1 MLSGRDMLVLPTCL
15 SLASHHPALLFPVDY
30 TPQSRGLSNL
40 RVSTSALALTTDP
53 RKEGSR

>member
-1 MLSGRDMLVLPTCL
+1 MLVLPTCL